1 MKAKTIVVIAGLPTS
16 GKTSLGQTLA
26 QATSVHF
33 IDIDEGPSLCVF
45 PQVLDP
51 ATSEDAIALDKARM
65 RVAYSTLHAA
75 VAANLAEGFSVII
88 SATYSRHEN
97 QDIIQSVIE
106 ENGGI
111 MKVILCQ
118 YNDTPEEAGRRIAD
132 RVASHKPGGCRT
144 FAHYLEVK
152 NRYMGIKL
160 PHLTVMMDGGQ
171 AGMDKATQ
179 QALSYINN

>member
-1 MKAKTIVVIAGLPTS
+1 MKAKTVVVITGLPTS
-16 GKTSLGQTLA
+16 GKTSLGRALA
-26 QATSVHF
+26 QATGVHF

-45 PQVLDP
+45 PQVPDP
-51 ATSEDAIALDKARM
+51 TVSEEAIALDKARM
-65 RVAYSTLHAA
+65 KIAYTTLNAA
-75 VAANLAEGFSVII
+75 VTANLAAGFSVII
-88 SATYSRHEN
+88 SATYSRHES

-132 RVASHKPGGCRT
+132 RVAGHKPGGCRT

-152 NRYMGIKL
+152 IAIWVL
-160 PHLTVMMDGGQ
+160 SFLTS
-171 AGMDKATQ
+171 
-179 QALSYINN
+179 LS